1 MSLGGVGVEMQQLI
15 RLTHFFHSHSNSIN
29 LSGVI
34 NVKGALT
41 FCNEKVFSVMHTA
54 VACFMRSSQC

>member
-1 MSLGGVGVEMQQLI
+1 MQQLI
-15 RLTHFFHSHSNSIN
+15 RLMHFSHSHSNSIN

-41 FCNEKVFSVMHTA
+41 FCSEKVFSVMHTA